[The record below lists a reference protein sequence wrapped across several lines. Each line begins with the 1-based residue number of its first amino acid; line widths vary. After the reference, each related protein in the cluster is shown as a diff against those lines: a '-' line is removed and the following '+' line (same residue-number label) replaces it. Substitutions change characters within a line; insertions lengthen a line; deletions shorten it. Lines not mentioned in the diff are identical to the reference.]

1 MDKAHLQSQ
10 SLGRHSEL
18 IDTIRVQMQ
27 ASYCVLTFSCNS
39 WWLIWD
45 ISCRTFQVEITM
57 CMPIDCLKNIH

>member
-27 ASYCVLTFSCNS
+27 ASYCVL
-39 WWLIWD
+39 LAVI
-45 ISCRTFQVEITM
+45 
-57 CMPIDCLKNIH
+57 LGG